1 MPRAGAPERKRIPTQ
16 RSLAARKAARQGIS
30 LRGIGISIST
40 ENRYL
45 SAVAQ
50 LIPILEQAA
59 TLEELDLLCEE
70 WVEHHWQS
78 GTPLGTIGD
87 ALCGLHFFWPQVKGY
102 LRGSWKLY
110 KNWRRIEV
118 PQRAPPLPRQICVA
132 LVGYFLHREQVTMAF
147 LLALGYHAYLR
158 TGELLKLRCQ
168 DINMGATSGVVTIK
182 RSKSG
187 LRFNMDE
194 SVALYDQELHR
205 LWELCLLD
213 RELQPSDFIWH
224 RSGTK
229 FRDLFH
235 EGVEALQLQQ
245 MGFQPYSIRRG
256 GATHSFATS
265 LALDRVIL
273 RGRWR
278 SLAVARIYLED
289 GQAQLANIR
298 LSQKQ
303 KSLLA
308 TFSRGLPPNLLL

>member
-59 TLEELDLLCEE
+59 ALEELDLLCEE

-168 DINMGATSGVVTIK
+168 D
-182 RSKSG
+182 
-187 LRFNMDE
+187 
-194 SVALYDQELHR
+194 
-205 LWELCLLD
+205 
-213 RELQPSDFIWH
+213 FIPLIS
-224 RSGTK
+224 SGTA
-229 FRDLFH
+229 
-235 EGVEALQLQQ
+235 VA
-245 MGFQPYSIRRG
+245 P
-256 GATHSFATS
+256 SFATS
-265 LALDRVIL
+265 FMKELKHCSSNRWGFSPTPSGGEGL
-273 RGRWR
+273 RTVLPLLWPWIGL
-278 SLAVARIYLED
+278 SSVAVGDLW
-289 GQAQLANIR
+289 
-298 LSQKQ
+298 
-303 KSLLA
+303 
-308 TFSRGLPPNLLL
+308 LLLGSI